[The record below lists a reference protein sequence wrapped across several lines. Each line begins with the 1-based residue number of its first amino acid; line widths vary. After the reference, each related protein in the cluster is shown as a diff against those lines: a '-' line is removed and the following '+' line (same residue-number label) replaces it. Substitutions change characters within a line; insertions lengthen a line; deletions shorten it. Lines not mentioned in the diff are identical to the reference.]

1 MLKQRTLSNSIRAS
15 GVGLHSGEKVNMTL
29 RPAAKDTGIIF
40 RRLDIEPIQQI
51 PARAE
56 SVIDT
61 MLGTTIAKKNASV
74 MTVEHILA
82 AFAGLGIDNALIDL
96 DGPEVPIMDGSSASF
111 IFLIESAGI
120 EEQNASKKFLRIK
133 KKIRVEDGDKFAEF
147 KPYNGYRISFE
158 IDFDHPMIKSK
169 LTKLSVDFST
179 LTFLKEIS
187 RARTFGFLKEIET
200 LRSKNL
206 ALGGSLDN
214 AIVFDDYRILNQDGL
229 RYQDELVRH
238 KILDVVGDLYLMG
251 HILVGEFNGYK
262 SGHELNNKLIL
273 KLYTDQTAWE
283 EIEESEITDIP
294 ISYWTSSAL
303 GRT

>member
-1 MLKQRTLSNSIRAS
+1 VLKQRTLSNSIRAS

-51 PARAE
+51 PALAKN
-56 SVIDT
+56 VIDT

-133 KKIRVEDGDKFAEF
+133 KNIRVEDGEKFAEF

-294 ISYWTSSAL
+294 ISYWTPAL

>member
-1 MLKQRTLSNSIRAS
+1 MLKQRTLSNSIKAS

-51 PARAE
+51 PALAKN
-56 SVIDT
+56 VIDT

-133 KKIRVEDGDKFAEF
+133 KNIRVEDGEKFAEF

-294 ISYWTSSAL
+294 ISYWTSAL

>member
-1 MLKQRTLSNSIRAS
+1 VLKQRTLSNSIRAS

-51 PARAE
+51 PALAT

-133 KKIRVEDGDKFAEF
+133 KKVRVEDGEKFAEF

-169 LTKLSVDFST
+169 LTKLSIDFST

-200 LRSKNL
+200 LRSQNL

-294 ISYWTSSAL
+294 ISYWTSAL

>member
-51 PARAE
+51 PALAK

-133 KKIRVEDGDKFAEF
+133 KKIRVEDGEKFAEF

-273 KLYTDQTAWE
+273 KLYKDETAWE

-294 ISYWTSSAL
+294 ISYWTSAL

>member
-1 MLKQRTLSNSIRAS
+1 VLKQRTLSNSIRAS

-120 EEQNASKKFLRIK
+120 KEQNASKKFLRIK
-133 KKIRVEDGDKFAEF
+133 KKIRVEDGEKFAEF

-294 ISYWTSSAL
+294 ISYWTSAL

>member
-15 GVGLHSGEKVNMTL
+15 GVGLHSGEKINMTL

-51 PARAE
+51 PALAKN
-56 SVIDT
+56 VIDT

-133 KKIRVEDGDKFAEF
+133 KNIRVEDGEKFAEF

-294 ISYWTSSAL
+294 ISYWTPAL

>member
-1 MLKQRTLSNSIRAS
+1 LSNSIRAS

-51 PARAE
+51 PALAK

>member
-1 MLKQRTLSNSIRAS
+1 MLKQRTLSNSVRAS

-29 RPAAKDTGIIF
+29 RPGAKNTGIIF
-40 RRLDIEPIQQI
+40 RRLDTEPVQHI
-51 PARAE
+51 PALAE
-56 SVIDT
+56 NVTDT
-61 MLGTTIAKKNASV
+61 MLGTTISKKNVSV

-120 EEQNASKKFLRIK
+120 EEQNTSKKFLRIK
-133 KKIRVEDGDKFAEF
+133 KKIRVRDGEKYAEF

-200 LRSKNL
+200 LRSNNL

-214 AIVFDDYRILNQDGL
+214 AIVLDDYRILNQDGL

-273 KLYTDQTAWE
+273 KLYADQDAWKK
-283 EIEESEITDIP
+283 SR
-294 ISYWTSSAL
+294 SQK
-303 GRT
+303 

>member
-1 MLKQRTLSNSIRAS
+1 VLKQRTLSNSIRAS

-51 PARAE
+51 PALAK

-61 MLGTTIAKKNASV
+61 MMGTTIAKKNASV

-133 KKIRVEDGDKFAEF
+133 KNIRVEDGEKFAEF

-294 ISYWTSSAL
+294 ISYWTSAL

>member
-51 PARAE
+51 PALAKN
-56 SVIDT
+56 VIDT

-96 DGPEVPIMDGSSASF
+96 DGPEVPIMDVSSASF

-133 KKIRVEDGDKFAEF
+133 KNIRVEDGEKFAEF

-294 ISYWTSSAL
+294 ISYWTSAL

>member
-51 PARAE
+51 PALAK

-133 KKIRVEDGDKFAEF
+133 KKIRVEDGEKFAEF

-229 RYQDELVRH
+229 RYEDELVRH

-294 ISYWTSSAL
+294 ISYWTPAL

>member
-1 MLKQRTLSNSIRAS
+1 MLKQRTLSNSVRAS

-51 PARAE
+51 PALAT

-133 KKIRVEDGDKFAEF
+133 KKIRVEDGEKFAEF

-158 IDFDHPMIKSK
+158 IDFDHP
-169 LTKLSVDFST
+169 
-179 LTFLKEIS
+179 
-187 RARTFGFLKEIET
+187 
-200 LRSKNL
+200 
-206 ALGGSLDN
+206 
-214 AIVFDDYRILNQDGL
+214 
-229 RYQDELVRH
+229 
-238 KILDVVGDLYLMG
+238 
-251 HILVGEFNGYK
+251 
-262 SGHELNNKLIL
+262 
-273 KLYTDQTAWE
+273 
-283 EIEESEITDIP
+283 
-294 ISYWTSSAL
+294 
-303 GRT
+303 

>member
-15 GVGLHSGEKVNMTL
+15 GVGLHSGEKINMTL

-133 KKIRVEDGDKFAEF
+133 KKIRVEDGEKFAEF

-294 ISYWTSSAL
+294 ISYWTSAL

>member
-1 MLKQRTLSNSIRAS
+1 MLKQRTLSSSVRAS

-29 RPAAKDTGIIF
+29 RPGAKNTGIIF
-40 RRLDIEPIQQI
+40 RRLDTEPVQHI
-51 PARAE
+51 PALAE
-56 SVIDT
+56 NVTDT
-61 MLGTTIAKKNASV
+61 MLGTTISKKNVSV

-120 EEQNASKKFLRIK
+120 EEQNTSKKFLRIK
-133 KKIRVEDGDKFAEF
+133 KKIRVRDGEKYAEF

-158 IDFDHPMIKSK
+158 IDFDHAMIKSK

-200 LRSKNL
+200 LRSNNL

-214 AIVFDDYRILNQDGL
+214 AIVLDDYRILNQDGL

-273 KLYTDQTAWE
+273 KLYADQDAWE
-283 EIEESEITDIP
+283 EIKESEITDIP
-294 ISYWTSSAL
+294 ISYWTSTL

>member
-1 MLKQRTLSNSIRAS
+1 MLKQRTLSNSIKAS

-51 PARAE
+51 PALAK

-133 KKIRVEDGDKFAEF
+133 KKIRVEDGEKFAEF

-294 ISYWTSSAL
+294 ISYWTSAL

>member
-51 PARAE
+51 PALAK

-96 DGPEVPIMDGSSASF
+96 DGSEVPIMDGSSASF

-133 KKIRVEDGDKFAEF
+133 KNIRVEDGEKFAEF

-294 ISYWTSSAL
+294 ISYWTSAL